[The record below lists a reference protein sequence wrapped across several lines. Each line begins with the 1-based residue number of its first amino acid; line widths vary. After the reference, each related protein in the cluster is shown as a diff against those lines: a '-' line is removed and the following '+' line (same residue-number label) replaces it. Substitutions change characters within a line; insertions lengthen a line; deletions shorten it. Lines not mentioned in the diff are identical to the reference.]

1 MYNLDYNKLNE
12 QVTPSFLRKDR
23 TTGLLQSINFP
34 VKQLFEIF
42 KKFREAKIYELK
54 HTGQVFSVE
63 KVLNDRFD
71 PIERR
76 IYITDGFTKDRTY
89 IYTRDENKPVFLGSI
104 FLYNRGDYA
113 DTGVDFIVWVPNAI
127 VISLEEM
134 YELRASVNKYKIDP
148 KRFKVYRV

>member
-23 TTGLLQSINFP
+23 ITGLLQSINFP

>member
-23 TTGLLQSINFP
+23 LTGLLQSINFP

-42 KKFREAKIYELK
+42 KRFREAKIYELK
-54 HTGQVFSVE
+54 HTGQVFSIE
-63 KVLNDRFD
+63 NVLNDRFD

-76 IYITDGFTKDRTY
+76 IYITDGLTKDRTY
-89 IYTRDENKPVFLGSI
+89 IYTRDENKPVFLGNI

-113 DTGVDFIVWVPNAI
+113 DTGVDYIVWVPNAI

-148 KRFKVYRV
+148 KRFKVYRI

>member
-23 TTGLLQSINFP
+23 LTGLLQSIIFP

-42 KKFREAKIYELK
+42 KKFREAKIYELT
-54 HTGQVFSVE
+54 HSGQIFSLE
-63 KVLNDRFD
+63 NVLNDRFD
-71 PIERR
+71 QIDRR
-76 IYITDGFTKDRTY
+76 IYITDGLTKDRTY
-89 IYTRDENKPVFLGSI
+89 IYTRDENKAVYLGNL